1 MTGSRENLASTGGG
15 ISVFFL
21 FVVQCGAMLFCDG
34 ASRLATAVIRAEIVK
49 LNGFL
54 LVNYQGGT
62 NRGSY
67 KWSVNQ
73 GDAVVTCFGVIA
85 LEVSKSYYC
94 LA

>member
-1 MTGSRENLASTGGG
+1 MF
-15 ISVFFL
+15 FFL
-21 FVVQCGAMLFCDG
+21 FVVQCGAIGVMLFCDG